1 MPLPTLLIKGAL
13 VAYDGTPATQAR
25 LNEFTPIDYV
35 VEWFKSRLGRVGVAN
50 RVVIVKAE
58 TASGK
63 STAIPAYLYRDVIR
77 PAVQQGDKRGLIIT
91 QPKILT
97 AIENVKEM
105 LKIPAYADF
114 LKLGRT
120 IGWSTGPNKL
130 RAENYGM
137 LSATVG
143 TLAQQLR
150 TLSDEEFMDRYRI
163 VLIDETHERD
173 VQTDLTIYMLKSLIA
188 RQETNP
194 RCPFLAL
201 MSATFDPDPLLRY
214 FGITPEENFIWCKGA
229 TARIDEIWDRN
240 LDAEGKPKAYSNYI
254 RAAADTV
261 DEICRKHTDDP
272 ADAADILI
280 FMPGEQEIKATA
292 LLARGLNEKYAR
304 EGLPVMSILRMDSG
318 MVKTQGEDY
327 KLMLMPLE
335 HHEVSIGT
343 KKYKPLRRL
352 IITTVVAETGL
363 TLDNLK
369 YVIDAGYSRE
379 TEYNPIYGTQSLLTK
394 PAPQSRIRQRRGRV
408 GRKFDGYFYPLYPKF
423 VHEKLPLSQYP
434 AILTSDSS
442 ALVLDIAHEQLR
454 GWLQTSGSAPGAEG
468 PIGPPFDPF
477 TIDMIDPPTSDSLRV
492 ALEKC
497 HALGFIS
504 TRSIGRPVAAT
515 DIANIGAYPTRD
527 GLGLTP
533 LGACARCVGGLV
545 SLESMR
551 MIFAGLT
558 WGASLLDLVS
568 IAAFLQIASGGDIVM
583 AAPEIEGKKQPKY
596 SPDWDIIYRAGL
608 PKMGTFTEG
617 EGVTSRARS
626 VLADNFIDLLVINN
640 AVLAQLVGREP
651 FTARENL
658 AEWCRRV
665 KLDHRA
671 MIASLE
677 MREKLIEA
685 FLAVGIG
692 IYSNESAA
700 LILAPEREFMNAIV
714 RLKYCIY
721 EGFRLNMITNGNNSV
736 YTTRQ
741 GLQVTAPS
749 IYTPAEVKKYGATL
763 PTINAQRYLYAKLKM
778 VAPRP
783 KKSGAVNVIG
793 PYTVMAELLSAMDG
807 YVAVDTEFTE

>member
-13 VAYDGTPATQAR
+13 VAYDGTPETKAK
-25 LNEFTPIDYV
+25 LDEFVPIDYV
-35 VEWFKSRLGRVGVAN
+35 VEWFKSRLGRLGVSN
-50 RVVIVKAE
+50 RVLIVKAE

-105 LKIPAYADF
+105 LKLPAYADF

-120 IGWSTGPNKL
+120 IGWSTGPNKI

-150 TLSDEEFMDRYRI
+150 TLSDEEIMDRYRI

-173 VQTDLTIYMLKSLIA
+173 VQTDLTIYMLKSLITRCA
-188 RQETNP
+188 LNP

-214 FGITPEENFIWCKGA
+214 FGIAPEDNLIWCKGFGY
-229 TARIDEIWDRN
+229 RIEEMWDRN
-240 LDAEGKPKAYSNYI
+240 VDTEGLPKTYGNYM
-254 RAAADTV
+254 RAAANTV
-261 DEICRKHTDDP
+261 DEICRSHTDDKP
-272 ADAADILI
+272 EAADILI
-280 FMPGEQEIKATA
+280 FMPGEQEIKTTA
-292 LLARGLNEKYAR
+292 LFARKLNDAYAR
-304 EGLPVMSILRMDSG
+304 EDLPVMSILRMDSG
-318 MVKTQGEDY
+318 TVKTQGEDY

-335 HHEVSIGT
+335 YHEVVIGT

-379 TEYNPIYGTQSLLTK
+379 IEYNPVYGTHSLLTK

-408 GRKFDGYFYPLYPKF
+408 GRKFDGVFYPLYPKYI
-423 VHEKLPLSQYP
+423 HDKLPLMQYP
-434 AILTSDSS
+434 AILMSDSS
-442 ALVLDIAHEQLR
+442 ALMLDIAHEQLR
-454 GWLQTSGSAPGAEG
+454 VWLQQAGSAPGAEG
-468 PIGPPFDPF
+468 PVGPPFDPF
-477 TIDMIDPPTSDSLRV
+477 AIDMIDPPTSDSLRD

-504 TRSIGRPVAAT
+504 TRSIGRPVAAS
-515 DIANIGAYPTRD
+515 DIANIAAYPTRD
-527 GLGLTP
+527 GLGLTQ
-533 LGACARCVGGLV
+533 LGACARCVGGLI
-545 SLESMR
+545 SLESVR
-551 MIFAGLT
+551 MIFAGLA

-568 IAAFLQIASGGDIVM
+568 IAAFMHIASGGDIVM
-583 AAPEIEGKKQPKY
+583 AAPDVDGKKQPKF
-596 SPDWDIIYRAGL
+596 SPDWDLIYRAGL
-608 PKMGTFTEG
+608 SKMGTFTEG
-617 EGVTSRARS
+617 DGAAARARS
-626 VLADNFIDLLVINN
+626 VLADNFIDLLVICN
-640 AVLAQLVGREP
+640 AVMAQLVGRAP

-658 AEWCRRV
+658 KDWCRNV

-671 MIASLE
+671 MMASLDL
-677 MREKLIEA
+677 REKIIEA
-685 FLAVGIG
+685 FLSVGIG
-692 IYSNESAA
+692 LFDNENVA
-700 LILAPEREFMNAIV
+700 LAQSTESDFMNAIV

-721 EGFRLNMITNGNNSV
+721 EGYRLNMITGGDNG

-741 GLQVTAPS
+741 GLVVSEPTLYTA
-749 IYTPAEVKKYGATL
+749 AEIKKYGTSL
-763 PTINAQRYLYAKLKM
+763 PKISARRYLYAKIKM

-783 KKSGAVNVIG
+783 RKVGSVELIGA
-793 PYTVMAELLSAMDG
+793 YTVMAEILSAMDG
-807 YVAVDTEFTE
+807 YVAVDTEFIE